1 MIKTIEVTISLH
13 VNVEEDDDDMKV
25 ALKAIKDKIKDFE

>member
-13 VNVEEDDDDMKV
+13 VNVEEGDDDMTMAV
-25 ALKAIKDKIKDFE
+25 TAIKDKI